1 MLPDAV
7 GSFGAEVGGW
17 ALEHLGMELM
27 PWQQRVLDGQLLFD
41 GDGDFLHR
49 MSMVSTAR
57 QNGKTVA
64 LTALVGWW
72 LTEMPKHRGTPQTVL
87 STAHRLDL
95 AVMLYDKLADILELR
110 FGAKLM
116 RSYGRNQVTMPDGSK
131 WFIRAANSS
140 VGHGMSCDLIVA
152 DEIWDIGSTV
162 IDGGLLAS
170 SARYADHHC
179 CRLGQRPVQ
188 RPVRRCNA
196 GVNRACDL

>member
-1 MLPDAV
+1 
-7 GSFGAEVGGW
+7 
-17 ALEHLGMELM
+17 MELM
-27 PWQQRVLDGQLLFD
+27 AWQQRVLDGQLLFD

-72 LTEMPKHRGTPQTVL
+72 LTEMPKHRGAPQTVL

-131 WFIRAANSS
+131 WFIRAANAS

-152 DEIWDIGSTV
+152 DEIWDIGSHCHRR
-162 IDGGLLAS
+162 GSYCLL
-170 SARYADHHC
+170 SARADHRC
-179 CRLGQRPVQ
+179 LALGQRQAQKQAP
-188 RPVRRCNA
+188 RCSV
-196 GVNRACDL
+196 GVSRGCGL

>member
-1 MLPDAV
+1 
-7 GSFGAEVGGW
+7 
-17 ALEHLGMELM
+17 
-27 PWQQRVLDGQLLFD
+27 
-41 GDGDFLHR
+41 
-49 MSMVSTAR
+49 
-57 QNGKTVA
+57 
-64 LTALVGWW
+64 
-72 LTEMPKHRGTPQTVL
+72 MPKHRGAPQTVL

-170 SARYADHHC
+170 SARTTIAIVVG
-179 CRLGQRPVQ
+179 L
-188 RPVRRCNA
+188 
-196 GVNRACDL
+196 VNGWDRGKYRDDALERTGA

>member
-1 MLPDAV
+1 
-7 GSFGAEVGGW
+7 
-17 ALEHLGMELM
+17 
-27 PWQQRVLDGQLLFD
+27 
-41 GDGDFLHR
+41 
-49 MSMVSTAR
+49 
-57 QNGKTVA
+57 
-64 LTALVGWW
+64 
-72 LTEMPKHRGTPQTVL
+72 MPKHRGAPQTVL

-162 IDGGLLAS
+162 IDGGLLPAQRARRSPLLSAWSTAGTEAS
-170 SARYADHHC
+170 TAM
-179 CRLGQRPVQ
+179 QRWREQ
-188 RPVRRCNA
+188 GLAIYRPR
-196 GVNRACDL
+196 